1 MLARTLAKKAIQ
13 REVELEQEE
22 NLNRRKQR

>member
-1 MLARTLAKKAIQ
+1 MLAGTLAKKAIQ